1 MKHRSVILSLF
12 ALLLAM
18 TCSFN
23 AVASST
29 MMRGDVTGN
38 NEVDISDVTALIGYL
53 LNGDGSSLNLAN
65 ADCTLNGEIDIS
77 DVTALIGY
85 LLNGTWPD
93 GPGVQTFTVNGVTF
107 KMIKVEGGTFTM
119 GATPEQGT
127 EARDNEKPAHQVTL
141 TKDYFIG
148 QTEVTQALWLA
159 VMGSNP
165 SYYIGENGYGYDLMR
180 PVEKVSWLDCKVFIT
195 KLNEM
200 TGKTFRLPTEAEW
213 EFAARGGNN
222 GHGYKYSGSN
232 NLAEVAWYWYS
243 IPSQTSL
250 TVGFGTQ
257 TVATKAPN
265 ELGLYDMSGNVDEWC
280 EDWYELYSSEAQT
293 NPTGPAT
300 GYFHVVH
307 GGTWASEATVCR
319 VSHRGGNYPDTYN
332 SSLGL
337 RLAM

>member
-119 GATPEQGT
+119 GATPEQGSDP
-127 EARDNEKPAHQVTL
+127 RDDEKPAHQVTL
-141 TKDYFIG
+141 TEDFYIG
-148 QTEVTQALWLA
+148 ETEVTQALWLA

-165 SYYIGENGYGYDLMR
+165 SYFVGENGYGDDLMR
-180 PVEKVSWLDCKVFIT
+180 PVDLVSWNHCQVFIT

-213 EFAARGGNN
+213 EFAARGGNKSL
-222 GHGYKYSGSN
+222 GYKYAGSN

-243 IPSQTSL
+243 LPTQTPN
-250 TVGFGTQ
+250 TVGYGTH

-265 ELGLYDMSGNVDEWC
+265 ELGLYDMSGNVTEWC
-280 EDWYELYSSEAQT
+280 QDWYSLYSSEPQT

-300 GYFHVVH
+300 GTYLVVH
-307 GGTWASEATVCR
+307 GGAWGNQATNCR
-319 VSHRGGNYPDTYN
+319 VSYRGGNYPDTKY